1 MFVRIKEKAKTIFD
15 TEYEIV
21 LENLSK
27 EDKEKL
33 LKIEKDGSFNKI
45 ENIKFIEGLLKKYG
59 EILSS
64 EESRYFYDFKL
75 KEIIGLDL
83 DDEEI

>member
-1 MFVRIKEKAKTIFD
+1 MFVRIKEKAKTTFD